1 MPQTEALSETSKHI
15 SWESR
20 CSRRLIPGIPF
31 CLPQPYFLKFL
42 SLSPE
47 LVSLM
52 ARPKQKN
59 AYFQTLRSELSPH
72 SFDTPRGEVVAARPC
87 LCTQHPSVKAIEAL
101 LGAWHFSTA
110 LHLRFCALSVPAPVL
125 FIAHGD
131 SNCHTWPGNF
141 SSPSQHMKG
150 VRVMCSKNIGVM
162 LKNAYFQHAFSSD
175 HFAVAGRRYLCMLC
189 VLRILVHL

>member
-20 CSRRLIPGIPF
+20 WSRRLIPGIPV
-31 CLPQPYFLKFL
+31 CLPQPYFLKIL

-52 ARPKQKN
+52 ARPMSPKQKN
-59 AYFQTLRSELSPH
+59 AYFQTLRSELGPH
-72 SFDTPRGEVVAARPC
+72 SFDTPHGEVVAARPC
-87 LCTQHPSVKAIEAL
+87 LCTQHPSVKAVEAM

-110 LHLRFCALSVPAPVL
+110 LHLRFCALSMLAPIL

-131 SNCHTWPGNF
+131 SNCHTWPET
-141 SSPSQHMKG
+141 SHLQA
-150 VRVMCSKNIGVM
+150 NI
-162 LKNAYFQHAFSSD
+162 
-175 HFAVAGRRYLCMLC
+175 
-189 VLRILVHL
+189 